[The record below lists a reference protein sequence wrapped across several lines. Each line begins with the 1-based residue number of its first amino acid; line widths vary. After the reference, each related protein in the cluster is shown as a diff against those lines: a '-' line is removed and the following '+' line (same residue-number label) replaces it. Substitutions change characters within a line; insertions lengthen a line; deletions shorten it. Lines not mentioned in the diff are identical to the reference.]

1 MEMNA
6 IFYSAAEMITD
17 FLEFR
22 QKWTDNGAT
31 IMKEGEEDN
40 DDDNNDDQ
48 DEIDEQLFYEYVS
61 QKCDRKY
68 SRYMLNKIH
77 KKIRFQ

>member
-1 MEMNA
+1 MLVVPKAKPVKKESYYLIDLEELMTRIRMEMNA
-6 IFYSAAEMITD
+6 IFYSAAEMIND

-40 DDDNNDDQ
+40 DDDNNDD
-48 DEIDEQLFYEYVS
+48 
-61 QKCDRKY
+61 
-68 SRYMLNKIH
+68 
-77 KKIRFQ
+77 